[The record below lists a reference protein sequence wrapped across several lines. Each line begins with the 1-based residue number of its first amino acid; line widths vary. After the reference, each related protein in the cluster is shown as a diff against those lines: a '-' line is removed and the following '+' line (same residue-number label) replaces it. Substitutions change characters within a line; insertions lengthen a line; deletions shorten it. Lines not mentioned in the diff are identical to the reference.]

1 MAIQTSYSENI
12 RAGVP
17 GALVDMIPKTLLS
30 RNVEDAAGIAF
41 GVPVYQGARDKGVTA
56 TTGTAATFVGFTVM
70 DRSVAVGS
78 KFSQYE
84 SARVMTKGALWITA
98 PAAVTAGAAVVI
110 GGVTIPGARYDTS
123 AAANQIVQV
132 RLG

>member
-1 MAIQTSYSENI
+1 MPLQTSYQENI

-17 GALVDMIPKTLLS
+17 GAIVDMIPKTLIS
-30 RNVEDAAGIAF
+30 RTVEDAAGIAF
-41 GVPVYQGARDKGVTA
+41 GLPVYQGAADKGVTA
-56 TTGTAATFVGFTVM
+56 TVGTAADFVGFTVL
-70 DRSVAVGS
+70 DRSAATGS
-78 KFSQYE
+78 LFSRYE

-98 PAAVTAGAAVVI
+98 PAAVSAGDAVVL
-110 GGVTIPGARYDTS
+110 GGVTIPDARYDTS

>member
-1 MAIQTSYSENI
+1 MPIQTSYSENI

-41 GVPVYQGARDKGVTA
+41 GVPVYQGTRDKGVTA